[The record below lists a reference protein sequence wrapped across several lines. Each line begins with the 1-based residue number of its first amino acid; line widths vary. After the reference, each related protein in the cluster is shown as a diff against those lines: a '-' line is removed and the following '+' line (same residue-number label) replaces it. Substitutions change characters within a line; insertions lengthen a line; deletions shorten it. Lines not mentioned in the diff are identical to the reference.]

1 MHSEWF
7 SALQSSN
14 IVRCSVKCAEFEAGI
29 LFGEYSLRGLLWDFA
44 CCNCVCME
52 SVHLTWVIMRR
63 VLNMYRPMAAFVH
76 PEVTVCSDRALESS
90 YEPSFLKTRFVQHIE
105 EIETES

>member
-1 MHSEWF
+1 
-7 SALQSSN
+7 
-14 IVRCSVKCAEFEAGI
+14 
-29 LFGEYSLRGLLWDFA
+29 
-44 CCNCVCME
+44 
-52 SVHLTWVIMRR
+52 
-63 VLNMYRPMAAFVH
+63 MAVFVH